1 MFHLL
6 PLINA
11 QKVRAAR
18 VSQSRA
24 GVGEHVILLKR
35 IAQAAEEASTE
46 RAPERIVRIRP
57 DEDGWNRV
65 LKDDRGA
72 MERRTPLRADSVVFA
87 ARDQC
92 AGDLSHMPAL
102 KAGDCEL
109 VLAWLA

>member
-1 MFHLL
+1 M
-6 PLINA
+6 
-11 QKVRAAR
+11 
-18 VSQSRA
+18 SQSRA
-24 GVGEHVILLKR
+24 GVGEHVILFKR

-87 ARDQC
+87 ARDQRS
-92 AGDLSHMPAL
+92 ASAK
-102 KAGDCEL
+102 KAAATRKRNAEHH
-109 VLAWLA
+109 AHH